1 MCVCVRVCVCVSVCH
16 EFSNLNLE
24 DFEASDW
31 SMAGGRPAA
40 AFLLVEPPAAPAGRD
55 FKCYKIVVN
64 MSQGNGS
71 STFIFQVLG
80 NFKIS
85 TRFYRQNAKS
95 LSLKHDMTQFQNKF
109 TFTGHVLR

>member
-1 MCVCVRVCVCVSVCH
+1 MCH

-80 NFKIS
+80 NFKTS

-95 LSLKHDMTQFQNKF
+95 LSLKHDMVSFTLWVKF
-109 TFTGHVLR
+109 